1 MEVSVGKKVKKVA
14 QPQQRFPAYLEIVEE
29 ISQALKATPQPG
41 YLIVTAERDG
51 IPETVYLGD
60 KSFEEIKKYVEE
72 TKITWIEPSIPG
84 TFTIKGK
91 VWRFSE
97 SPLMPLKSEVC
108 LMSEN
113 LSNEELKD
121 LKSHIEN
128 LKDYFVELGGKRWAS
143 A

>member
-1 MEVSVGKKVKKVA
+1 
-14 QPQQRFPAYLEIVEE
+14 
-29 ISQALKATPQPG
+29 
-41 YLIVTAERDG
+41 
-51 IPETVYLGD
+51 
-60 KSFEEIKKYVEE
+60 
-72 TKITWIEPSIPG
+72 
-84 TFTIKGK
+84 
-91 VWRFSE
+91 
-97 SPLMPLKSEVC
+97 MPLKSEVC